1 MPIQE
6 QNIVFVASQVMDD
19 VPEGGG
25 AATGN
30 VIVDGEM
37 NNVFE
42 DISDLDRAYGRFN
55 LRKIFLAVRTLSTD
69 LYAGAKTVVTQLPTD
84 AALGYTL
91 FSTNDP
97 FDTRE
102 QAANRVEAYL
112 YKGPTW
118 PGYLHENHISGM
130 QTIGVI
136 QRVGTQLPPVG
147 KTLCIVQDEGLAA
160 EKEQYVRVTGVSY
173 VETAF
178 TDNSGDFTRWIVTLT
193 LSDALRFN
201 FTGHSAS
208 RFESSYTYTGK
219 ARIRDTSV
227 ADATR
232 YYGAQRLAEPAAIGD
247 LQLRAAS
254 MFTQLVPSA
263 QTETPLVSRTLAD
276 DVAPMIAAAAGTI
289 TYTAA
294 GAAVGPALRLVL
306 RTGFLPGSLSA
317 SVGGVTVTD
326 DGAGNAMSGA
336 TVIGTASYAT
346 GEILFGANAPS
357 ASGTATITYRPAA
370 AAANQAHTLARQV
383 TAENRR
389 LNWVETLAPLPAP
402 RALQLSYMAQGN
414 WYTLRD
420 DGNGNIVGSEPG
432 FGAGTISYVTGALS
446 VTLGALPDV
455 GSQIMLTWGSPAHY
469 AVRAGA
475 TADAGA
481 TLRLEYVLQT
491 SPVVPGS
498 LTISYPV
505 GGATRTATDAAANG
519 NITGTGVSGT
529 INYATGA
536 VTLDFS
542 TPPDAAANVANAY
555 TWRDGTGLLS
565 GTTATISG
573 GTFTVPGQAPFRNSG
588 SMTFSAATNNGAIS
602 CAGYITSGGQIRV
615 AGGRARQPDG
625 NYTVWLD
632 QPVGTFD
639 AATGVVTLTNGVTVA
654 LNAYQTISHQ
664 WQYQT
669 QSATIG
675 GVSAIAVERDTAAF
689 NPAAVTGETVAP
701 GAVGLTLDLTA
712 TVGDPV
718 VATSVLL
725 SVTGSLYVDRG
736 GVLYQDPSVTTGAA
750 LVAGSIDYSSGRA
763 TLTRWADN
771 TAVGVQVLA
780 CLTQYGEWKAI
791 DASFRAPVAP
801 LKPESVTI
809 TSTAADGAQITA
821 AADPDGVI
829 AGTYARGAVN
839 YEFGTAWVEFGEL
852 VAGVWQPREVLPA
865 TIRYNAVGYTY
876 LPLNADILGID
887 PVRLPPDGRVPI
899 YRPGDVVMIL
909 HAADTA
915 PQTVLTGGTVEL
927 GRTRIAWVR
936 VIDATGA
943 SVTSGYTLD
952 RAAGIVTFADVAGIA
967 MPVTVRHTVGDL
979 RQITDAQI
987 SGQLTVARPLT
998 HAFPAGE
1005 SIVASCLIH
1014 GDRRARVSAVWD
1026 QATWDGTWADSIKG
1040 SEATAT
1046 LDVIA
1051 HPITVTNEGAETE
1064 RWLLRWTST
1073 TNVEL
1078 IGERRGLVYSGAF
1091 TADIAPINSRT
1102 RNTDG
1107 TGGTPYL
1114 TIPVA
1119 ANGGGWSAGNVV
1131 RINTVGALADIWL
1144 ARSIQQSDEP
1154 LGTGA
1159 DGCELY
1165 ALGNIDRP

>member
-1 MPIQE
+1 MTQRDRAIDWAKDDTATVLAKLNSADGAPGVLDELFGQPCYLYDAHAVPGWPPPGAQLGRSGDDGVVRACRDGAVKIGHVRHKEGAPSIKLPVALSFPEVALLPEWSGGGDEIRYEEVEGVGYLYFDFYNGVMGSEACQRLLATYE
-6 QNIVFVASQVMDD
+6 AARQRPTRVIVLMGGADFFSNGLDLNRIEAAASPPDESWRNINAMDD
-19 VPEGGG
+19 LCRAILTTGSHLTVSALRGNAGAGG
-25 AATGN
+25 AYLA
-30 VIVDGEM
+30 
-37 NNVFE
+37 
-42 DISDLDRAYGRFN
+42 LAADRVWAR
-55 LRKIFLAVRTLSTD
+55 R
-69 LYAGAKTVVTQLPTD
+69 
-84 AALGYTL
+84 
-91 FSTNDP
+91 
-97 FDTRE
+97 
-102 QAANRVEAYL
+102 
-112 YKGPTW
+112 
-118 PGYLHENHISGM
+118 
-130 QTIGVI
+130 GVI
-136 QRVGTQLPPVG
+136 LNPHYKNMGNLYGSEYWTYLLPRRMG
-147 KTLCIVQDEGLAA
+147 E
-160 EKEQYVRVTGVSY
+160 
-173 VETAF
+173 
-178 TDNSGDFTRWIVTLT
+178 
-193 LSDALRFN
+193 
-201 FTGHSAS
+201 
-208 RFESSYTYTGK
+208 
-219 ARIRDTSV
+219 
-227 ADATR
+227 
-232 YYGAQRLAEPAAIGD
+232 
-247 LQLRAAS
+247 
-254 MFTQLVPSA
+254 
-263 QTETPLVSRTLAD
+263 
-276 DVAPMIAAAAGTI
+276 
-289 TYTAA
+289 A